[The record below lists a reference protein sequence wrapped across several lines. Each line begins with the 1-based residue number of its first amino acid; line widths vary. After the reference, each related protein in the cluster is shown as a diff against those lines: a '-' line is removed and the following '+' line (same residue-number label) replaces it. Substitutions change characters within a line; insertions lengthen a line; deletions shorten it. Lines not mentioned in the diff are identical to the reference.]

1 MNPPLKKVKKNI
13 YIYKKNPVFPLLLCS
28 FLNFSGK
35 YILKTAFTLNQ
46 VHVLVHTEKKTRKDF
61 LYIWPAMRGLFLL
74 SNTLSLH
81 GQAFDVLY
89 TKCRN
94 PSEYVYT

>member
-1 MNPPLKKVKKNI
+1 MNPPLKKVKKKKYI
-13 YIYKKNPVFPLLLCS
+13 YIKKIQYFPYFCS